1 MGLRTSLRTK
11 SDSRKHSTKQFHER
25 KSLRFKTKKIR
36 DGDVDSTGDMPGVSI
51 RDLEQILGKHG
62 LPTSRSGVH
71 LNELQLH
78 GFLEKARAVFMAKVN
93 KVPVGRPDFYAP
105 QIAAILDTSQVEIR
119 GSERK

>member
-1 MGLRTSLRTK
+1 MNSFFMPDEDATKMGLRTSLRTK

-51 RDLEQILGKHG
+51 KDLEQILGKHG

-71 LNELQLH
+71 FNELQLH

-93 KVPVGRPDFYAP
+93 KVRNV
-105 QIAAILDTSQVEIR
+105 L
-119 GSERK
+119 

>member
-51 RDLEQILGKHG
+51 KDLEQILGKHG

-93 KVPVGRPDFYAP
+93 KVT
-105 QIAAILDTSQVEIR
+105 TSATRFLCLLFFLPSLRLYLVLNDHR
-119 GSERK
+119 